1 MTFQNTYENYMK
13 RLRLVKES
21 NLSVPEK
28 YTAQYM
34 ASDGHTKEKTFTG
47 PNAKKELKEWIDE
60 WVGLDGEIAEQ
71 FNYIVSRDGVGRI
84 AVKGIWLT
92 DLLEKEKRPD
102 KKEKDYLINLLKTSV
117 LLTYPHI
124 AENPK
129 TKTDSDG
136 HPCMVLDW
144 SKFKTIPYYGSAR
157 EVKEGWRWICHV
169 YEDPEEKVST
179 IHVSITVV
187 MHNNLTPEMHRPID
201 KRFNFPSKDKE
212 HDINTICDF
221 LESLKP
227 EMDKIDF
234 GNDAKRLS

>member
-1 MTFQNTYENYMK
+1 MK

-34 ASDGHTKEKTFTG
+34 ASDGYTKEKTFTG

-60 WVGLDGEIAEQ
+60 WVGLDGEIAETH
-71 FNYIVSRDGVGRI
+71 NYIVSRDGVGRI

-92 DLLEKEKRPD
+92 DLLEKEKGPE
-102 KKEKDYLINLLKTSV
+102 KKGDDYLINLLETSV

-124 AENPK
+124 AKSSLRNQKIESSGYP
-129 TKTDSDG
+129 S
-136 HPCMVLDW
+136 MVLDW
-144 SKFKTIPYYGSAR
+144 SKFKTVPYYGR
-157 EVKEGWRWICHV
+157 EKEVKEGWRWICTV
-169 YEDPEEKVST
+169 SENPYAKVPT
-179 IHVSITVV
+179 IEVSITAV
-187 MHNNLTPEMHRPID
+187 MFNTLTPEAYRPID
-201 KRFNFPSKDKE
+201 KRFDFPSKDKE
-212 HDINTICDF
+212 HDIDTICDF

-234 GNDAKRLS
+234 GNDAKRLT